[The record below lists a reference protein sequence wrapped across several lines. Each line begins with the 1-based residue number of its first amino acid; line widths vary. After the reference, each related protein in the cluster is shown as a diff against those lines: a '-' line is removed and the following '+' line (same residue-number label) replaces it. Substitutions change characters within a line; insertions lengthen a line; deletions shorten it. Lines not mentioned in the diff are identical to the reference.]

1 MRLDYPCLL
10 NAILQITDLTPTEM
24 YKSKASWGLH
34 FHRTLAG
41 SLLVRQKVK
50 QKTFW
55 TKVRILSEFMVPL
68 GPNKFTAWKSGLY
81 LFLNSCLCFSTVVFG

>member
-1 MRLDYPCLL
+1 MYNVSYSFCYNYLSMRLDYPCLL

-50 QKTFW
+50 QKTF
-55 TKVRILSEFMVPL
+55 
-68 GPNKFTAWKSGLY
+68 
-81 LFLNSCLCFSTVVFG
+81 